1 MDNTFK
7 GHLSRSMTEMQQRI
21 DVLLEDV
28 PNMLNDTEMFFTD
41 KAATAVGNINAI
53 EEEWIMNP
61 ELRLELSAVTRH
73 YYLGNE
79 DIIE

>member
-7 GHLSRSMTEMQQRI
+7 DHLSRSMKEMQQRI

-28 PNMLNDTEMFFTD
+28 PNMLNDTELFFED
-41 KAATAVGNINAI
+41 SAATAVSNINAI
-53 EEEWIMNP
+53 EEEWILDP
-61 ELRLELSAVTRH
+61 SLRMELSAVTRH
-73 YYLGNE
+73 YYLGND

>member
-28 PNMLNDTEMFFTD
+28 PNMLNDTELFFTP

-53 EEEWIMNP
+53 EEEWILDP
-61 ELRLELSAVTRH
+61 SLRMELSAVTRH